1 MEPTDTGH
9 YQNPLWKPGRIA
21 LLVAAL
27 SAVLLTAAGAADAI
41 TEEEAHAIGVDA
53 YVYLYPLVTMDIT
66 RQQLTNV
73 KASPGAIGG
82 PPSKDREWNWL
93 PAPEG
98 PQSDDAAICAQG
110 GCPDGQMEPA
120 AGHQGQRRSRLG
132 SAVTA
137 TKVEGSPDIAPVTT
151 GARLR
156 RRAEVGGISR
166 WRLFA
171 LPPTD
176 K

>member
-98 PQSDDAAICAQG
+98 PYNLTMRLYAPEVDALTGKWNPPPVTKA
-110 GCPDGQMEPA
+110 
-120 AGHQGQRRSRLG
+120 
-132 SAVTA
+132 SAV
-137 TKVEGSPDIAPVTT
+137 P
-151 GARLR
+151 
-156 RRAEVGGISR
+156 
-166 WRLFA
+166 A
-171 LPPTD
+171 LAVQ
-176 K
+176 